1 MAKTIRP
8 GFALGLSLLCAACSV
23 TGQENPGAVRRSAPS
38 GSHQDGAV
46 RTAVVRVTTDAH
58 GKIVAAV
65 IVESTGS
72 SALDRAAVE
81 DTKDQWHG
89 AVSST
94 EDVTV
99 KYPPGPNGSSAPT
112 FQL

>member
-1 MAKTIRP
+1 MAMTVRP
-8 GFALGLSLLCAACSV
+8 GLALVLALLCTACSV
-23 TGQENPGAVRRSAPS
+23 TGQEKS
-38 GSHQDGAV
+38 GIPRDGATG
-46 RTAVVRVTTDAH
+46 TAVVRVTTDAH

-65 IVESTGS
+65 IVKSTGS
-72 SALDRAAVE
+72 GTLDRDAVG

-99 KYPPGPNGSSAPT
+99 KYTPGPNGSSVPT
-112 FQL
+112 FGL